1 MPELPE
7 IVVISKQMSETIV
20 EKKIEEVAIYQS
32 KCLNRPEEDYARH
45 LVGQKIKKVM
55 PLGKWVDIHLE
66 RGDHLFLC
74 LGMGGELLYFT
85 SPGEIPSNV
94 KFFVRFTDQS
104 GFYITL
110 SWFGYFHLVLKGEA
124 NPMTDTLGQDALEMS
139 LKDFQK
145 KLKGR
150 KSSIKSFLMN
160 QKHIRGIGNFYIQEI
175 LFQARMHPM
184 KKIDCLSDE
193 DIVLLYE
200 AMQSVLEEAVD
211 KGSSFYEVDFFG
223 QKGDYTLELLS
234 FAYKEGAPCPV
245 CSTETEKIKT
255 GSTAQFVCP
264 SCQPLE

>member
-7 IVVISKQMSETIV
+7 IVVISKQMNETIA

-66 RGDHLFLC
+66 RGDHLLLS
-74 LGMGGELLYFT
+74 LGMGGELLYFI
-85 SPGEIPSNV
+85 SPAEIPSNV
-94 KFFVRFTDQS
+94 KFNVRFTDQS

-124 NPMTDTLGQDALEMS
+124 NPMTDKLGPDALELS
-139 LKDFQK
+139 FDEFKNLLKD
-145 KLKGR
+145 R
-150 KSSIKSFLMN
+150 KRSIKSLLMN
-160 QKHIRGIGNFYIQEI
+160 QKYIRGIGNFYIQEI
-175 LFQARMHPM
+175 LFQARIHPL
-184 KKIDCLSDE
+184 KKISCLTEE
-193 DIVLLYE
+193 DIEMLYE
-200 AMQSVLEEAVD
+200 AIESVLEEAVD

-234 FAYKEGAPCPV
+234 FAYMEGAQCPV
-245 CSTETEKIKT
+245 CGTETEKIKT
-255 GSTAQFVCP
+255 GSTAHYVCP
-264 SCQPLE
+264 SCQPLD